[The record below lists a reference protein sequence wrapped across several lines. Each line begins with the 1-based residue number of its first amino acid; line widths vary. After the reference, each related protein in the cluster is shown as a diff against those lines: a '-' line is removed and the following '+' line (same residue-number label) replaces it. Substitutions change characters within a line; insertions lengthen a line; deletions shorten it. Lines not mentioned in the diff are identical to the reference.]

1 MIRVVDLRAEN
12 FEASAAEFLPASFT
26 VSLKR
31 PLFIPIWD
39 FGLLMLVSLA
49 NVEKSTVAIIIVPVA
64 IFVALELIK
73 SKNEI
78 KEENR

>member
-1 MIRVVDLRAEN
+1 MIRIVDLRTEN
-12 FEASAAEFLPASFT
+12 FEASAAEFLPASFA

-39 FGLLMLVSLA
+39 FWLLVLVSLA
-49 NVEKSTVAIIIVPVA
+49 NVEKGSVTIVVVPVA

-73 SKNEI
+73 
-78 KEENR
+78 